1 MPEPSDRVSLDE
13 ASPRSLLFERLR
25 LAVGVEV
32 LDDGYARGDTSLGGI
47 NRGGLFG
54 GQMVAQSLSACAH
67 TLPAQAAPDSIH
79 VNFLGTSQSG
89 VPVDFRVER
98 VRDGRAL
105 QHRDVRGYQ
114 NGSLI
119 LHANLVSSIPN
130 PGLNWQEA
138 TMPEVGLPDTSPGA
152 PRPWAQGLGW
162 DVFQAVHP
170 KGAQEHSALPLWIR
184 SLVALDDIWLRSA
197 AVAFWSDYGL
207 NWAARATHDAV
218 ADQPGSSVSAT
229 HGLWFHR
236 PTRIERWHLF
246 DAHTRSL
253 SGNQGF
259 VRASV
264 FDSDGELVASVD
276 QGVFFRST
284 RSDLTR
290 AVDAGQSTS

>member
-1 MPEPSDRVSLDE
+1 VPERSDETSLDE
-13 ASPRSLLFERLR
+13 ASHRSDLLERLR

-32 LDDGYARGDTSLGGI
+32 LADGHARGDTSLGGI

-67 TLPAQAAPDSIH
+67 SLPAEAAPDSIH

-114 NGSLI
+114 DGSLI
-119 LHANLVSSIPN
+119 LHAVVVSSVPN
-130 PGLNWQEA
+130 PGLNWQKP
-138 TMPEVGLPDTSPGA
+138 TMPEVGLPDTSPLA

-162 DVFQAVHP
+162 GVFQIVHP
-170 KGAQEHSALPLWIR
+170 SGTEERPALPLWIR

-197 AVAFWSDYGL
+197 AIAFWSDYGL

-218 ADQPGSSVSAT
+218 VDQPGSSVSAT

-236 PTRIERWHLF
+236 PTRVERWHLF
-246 DAHTRSL
+246 DVHTRSL

-264 FDSDGELVASVD
+264 FDSEGELVASVD
-276 QGVFFRST
+276 QGVFFRT
-284 RSDLTR
+284 ARSNLAR
-290 AVDAGQSTS
+290 GMDAGQSTS